1 MKEDVVMKL
10 LRQVKSGEISV
21 EDARVALEGTVLTI
35 EEFDAAVDHGVFNQP
50 ESGTVVRA
58 SVSPIGDSILI
69 ILLSLW
75 GVVWSL
81 YWAGGLAYGL
91 FNGWDQQLLS
101 FNFGMLM
108 LTIIILGMV
117 YLKFVMPDVVIVK
130 HRGNKY
136 ITSNDPDGWRQY
148 EV

>member
-1 MKEDVVMKL
+1 MTKL
-10 LRQVKSGEISV
+10 LRQVKSGEVSV
-21 EDARVALEGTVLTI
+21 EDARVALEGAVLTMD
-35 EEFDAAVDHGVFNQP
+35 EFSAAVDHGVFNQP
-50 ESGTVVRA
+50 EAGTIVR
-58 SVSPIGDSILI
+58 SSISPFGDSILI
-69 ILLSLW
+69 LLLSLW
-75 GVVWSL
+75 GIVWSL

-108 LTIIILGMV
+108 LTIMILGMV

-136 ITSNDPDGWRQY
+136 ITPNDPDGWRQY

>member
-58 SVSPIGDSILI
+58 SVSPFGDSILI

-136 ITSNDPDGWRQY
+136 ITSSSGRSD
-148 EV
+148 

>member
-35 EEFDAAVDHGVFNQP
+35 EEFDAAVDHGVLNQP

-58 SVSPIGDSILI
+58 SVSPFGDSILI

-101 FNFGMLM
+101 FKFGMLM

>member
-58 SVSPIGDSILI
+58 SVSPFGDSILI

-136 ITSNDPDGWRQY
+136 ITSNDPDRWRQY

>member
-1 MKEDVVMKL
+1 MKEDVVTKL
-10 LRQVKSGEISV
+10 LRQVKSGDVSV
-21 EDARVALEGTVLTI
+21 EDARVALEGTVLTM
-35 EEFDAAVDHGVFNQP
+35 EEFSAAVDHGVFNQP
-50 ESGTVVRA
+50 EAGTVVRA
-58 SVSPIGDSILI
+58 AVSPFGDSILI
-69 ILLSLW
+69 LLLSLW
-75 GVVWSL
+75 GVAWSL

-91 FNGWDQQLLS
+91 FNGWDQQLRS
-101 FNFGMLM
+101 FNLGMLM
-108 LTIIILGMV
+108 LTIMILGMV

>member
-1 MKEDVVMKL
+1 VKEDVVMKL

-58 SVSPIGDSILI
+58 SVSPFGDSILI

>member
-35 EEFDAAVDHGVFNQP
+35 AEFDAAVDHGVFNQP

-58 SVSPIGDSILI
+58 SVSPFGDSILI

>member
-10 LRQVKSGEISV
+10 LRQVQSGAVSV
-21 EDARVALEGTVLTI
+21 DDARSALDGIELTV
-35 EEFDAAVDHGVFNQP
+35 EEFGAAVDHGVFNEP
-50 ESGTVVRA
+50 EPGTIVRA
-58 SVSPIGDSILI
+58 SVSPFGDSILI
-69 ILLSLW
+69 LLLSLW
-75 GVVWSL
+75 GVLWSL
-81 YWAGGLAYGL
+81 YWAGALTYGL

-101 FNFGMLM
+101 FHMGMLM

-117 YLKFVMPDVVIVK
+117 YLKYVMPDVVIVK

-136 ITSNDPDGWRQY
+136 ITSNDPGGWRQY

>member
-35 EEFDAAVDHGVFNQP
+35 DEFDAAVDHGVFNQP

-58 SVSPIGDSILI
+58 SVSPFGDSILI

-130 HRGNKY
+130 HRWNKY

>member
-35 EEFDAAVDHGVFNQP
+35 EEFDAAVDHGVCNQP

-58 SVSPIGDSILI
+58 SVSPFGDSVLI

>member
-58 SVSPIGDSILI
+58 SVSPFGDSILI

-91 FNGWDQQLLS
+91 FNGCLLYTS
-101 FNFGMLM
+101 PSPRD
-108 LTIIILGMV
+108 
-117 YLKFVMPDVVIVK
+117 KRQSRMP
-130 HRGNKY
+130 
-136 ITSNDPDGWRQY
+136 SSA
-148 EV
+148 

>member
-50 ESGTVVRA
+50 ESGTGVRA
-58 SVSPIGDSILI
+58 SGSPFGDSILI

>member
-58 SVSPIGDSILI
+58 SVSPFGDSILI

-75 GVVWSL
+75 GGVWSL
-81 YWAGGLAYGL
+81 YWAGGLAYWL
-91 FNGWDQQLLS
+91 CNGWDQQLLS

>member
-21 EDARVALEGTVLTI
+21 EDARVALEGTVLTT

-58 SVSPIGDSILI
+58 SVSPFGDSILI